1 MHRRSALL
9 ALMTAAAALACGRP
23 PRALI
28 TTTLRVEGMVCDSCE
43 QAIAAEVGK
52 LPGVESC
59 TADHVAKSAVVRHDP
74 AEASAD
80 AIAAA
85 IEKLGYTVVR

>member
-1 MHRRSALL
+1 MRRRDALL
-9 ALMTAAAALACGRP
+9 ALAVAAASLACERE
-23 PRALI
+23 PRAMV
-28 TTTLRVEGMVCDSCE
+28 TTTLHVEGMVCDSCE
-43 QAIAAEVGK
+43 QAIAAEVAK

-59 TADHVAKSAVVRHDP
+59 EADHVAKSAVVRHDP
-74 AEASAD
+74 AEASVD